1 MIASTIGASAESMGT
16 LLEFTLMANNGS
28 QEKALAD
35 IKSLEAIAK
44 QENLLG
50 SQVFDD
56 VASSAKESALFFGKS
71 VKEIANATK
80 EMRKLGIEASALT
93 SAAEALLDLES
104 SISKEFEL
112 QIYLKHKFK

>member
-1 MIASTIGASAESMGT
+1 MGT

-56 VASSAKESALFFGKS
+56 VASSAQR
-71 VKEIANATK
+71 I
-80 EMRKLGIEASALT
+80 
-93 SAAEALLDLES
+93 
-104 SISKEFEL
+104 SIIL
-112 QIYLKHKFK
+112 R